1 MEMETLTITEEL
13 DQLVA
18 ELNLEEQCVVV
29 ELLRLL
35 IDNRVGKKRGLA
47 ELGELS
53 EEEKAHT
60 LWAMGIDAQD
70 YVNELRGKREPGDTP
85 WADACAAQESADKRR
100 GQG

>member
-1 MEMETLTITEEL
+1 MEMLTITEEL

-35 IDNRVGKKRGLA
+35 IDNRANKKRGLA

-60 LWAMGIDAQD
+60 LSAMGIDAQD

-85 WADACAAQESADKRR
+85 WADACAAQEYADKRR